1 MASIP
6 KGRFS
11 NPAVFTMVAVFSCE
25 HKHYQETQLKRSQ
38 FLTFGI
44 STVLAAL
51 APVALAQPAKYPDK
65 PIRIVVGFAA
75 GGFTD
80 VLARTI
86 GQKLTTTLGQ
96 PVVVE
101 NKPGATGTIGA
112 DSVAK
117 SKPDGYT
124 LLLAHF
130 ASNSVAPALYPKLP
144 YDVNRDFTPIIR
156 LASTPVVL
164 TVNANFPAND
174 VAGFIAHARK
184 TSNQLSFA
192 SSGSGT
198 AQHLAAAQF
207 MQATNTKMVHVP
219 YKGSGA
225 AMTDLLSGQ
234 VDLNFDSPPNILPHV
249 KAGKLKALAITSM
262 SRSPLFPNVPTL
274 NEAGLPKFE
283 MSQWFALMGPANMP
297 KDVIEKLNAE
307 INAILKQPDVVEKIA
322 SQGGDII
329 GGTTA
334 QFVTFLK
341 ADSEKWAKIVK
352 DAGITL
358 E

>member
-1 MASIP
+1 M
-6 KGRFS
+6 
-11 NPAVFTMVAVFSCE
+11 
-25 HKHYQETQLKRSQ
+25 KRSL
-38 FLTFGI
+38 FLTLSI
-44 STVLAAL
+44 SAAL
-51 APVALAQPAKYPDK
+51 TALTPSAFAQPAGYPDK

-86 GQKLTTTLGQ
+86 GQKLSTALGQ
-96 PVVVE
+96 PVIVE

-117 SKPDGYT
+117 AKADGYT
-124 LLLAHF
+124 VLLAHF

-156 LASTPVVL
+156 LASTPVIL
-164 TVNANFPAND
+164 TVNSNFPASD
-174 VAGFIAHARK
+174 VAGFIEQARK
-184 TSNQLSFA
+184 RPNQLSFA

-207 MQATNTKMVHVP
+207 MQATNTKMIHIP

-262 SRSPLFPNVPTL
+262 TRSPLLPNVPTL

-283 MSQWFALMGPANMP
+283 MSQWFALMGPAHMP
-297 KDVIEKLNAE
+297 KDVVNRLNSE
-307 INAILKQPDVVEKIA
+307 INAILKQPDVAEKIS

-329 GGTTA
+329 GGTSE
-334 QFVTFLK
+334 QFGSFLK
-341 ADSEKWAKIVK
+341 GDTEKWARLVK

>member
-1 MASIP
+1 M
-6 KGRFS
+6 
-11 NPAVFTMVAVFSCE
+11 
-25 HKHYQETQLKRSQ
+25 KRAQ
-38 FLTFGI
+38 FLIFGAGA
-44 STVLAAL
+44 VLAAS
-51 APVALAQPAKYPDK
+51 AFGTFAQTVKYPDK
-65 PIRIVVGFAA
+65 PIRILVGFAA

-96 PVVVE
+96 PVVVD

-112 DSVAK
+112 DAVAK

-130 ASNSVAPALYPKLP
+130 ASNSLAPALYPKLS

-184 TSNQLSFA
+184 TPSQLSFA

-207 MQATNTKMVHVP
+207 MQATSIKMVHVP

-225 AMTDLLSGQ
+225 AMTDLLSGL

-262 SRSPLFPNVPTL
+262 VRSPLFPHVPTL
-274 NEAGLPKFE
+274 QESGLPKFE
-283 MSQWFALMGPANMP
+283 MSQWFALMGPANLP
-297 KDVIEKLNAE
+297 KEVVDRLNTE
-307 INAILKQPDVVEKIA
+307 VNAVLKQTEVVEKIA

-329 GGTTA
+329 GGTPA
-334 QFVTFLK
+334 QFASFLK
-341 ADSEKWAKIVK
+341 SDSEKWARVVK
-352 DAGITL
+352 EAGITL

>member
-1 MASIP
+1 M
-6 KGRFS
+6 
-11 NPAVFTMVAVFSCE
+11 
-25 HKHYQETQLKRSQ
+25 KRSL
-38 FLTFGI
+38 FLTLGI
-44 STVLAAL
+44 GAALAAL
-51 APVALAQPAKYPDK
+51 VSNAFAQLVKYPDK

-80 VLARTI
+80 VLARTV
-86 GQKLTTTLGQ
+86 GQKLSTALGQ

-112 DSVAK
+112 DAVAK

-174 VAGFIAHARK
+174 VAGFIAQARK
-184 TSNQLSFA
+184 IPNQLSFA

-198 AQHLAAAQF
+198 AQHLAAVQF

-234 VDLNFDSPPNILPHV
+234 VDLNFDSPPNILAHV
-249 KAGKLKALAITSM
+249 KTGKLKALAITSM
-262 SRSPLFPNVPTL
+262 ARSPLFPSVPTL
-274 NEAGLPKFE
+274 NESGLPKFE
-283 MSQWFALMGPANMP
+283 MSQWFALMGPANLP
-297 KDVIEKLNAE
+297 KDVVDKLNTE
-307 INAILKQPDVVEKIA
+307 TNAILKQSDVMEKIA

-329 GGTTA
+329 GGTPA

-341 ADSEKWAKIVK
+341 SDSEKWAKIVK